1 MTGNKLKKFLIGAVL
16 AVIVLQSGCDKQT
29 DQTSQPVQKEQ
40 KAMTPQNNT
49 AVKIKIETSKGDI
62 VVELDHAKAPVTC
75 KNFLDYVADKYYDGT
90 IFHRVIKGFM
100 IQGGGMTADM
110 RQKQTKPSIVNEAKN
125 GLKNVRG
132 TIAMARTN
140 DPDSAT
146 SQFFINHANN
156 DFLNAGVRDAGYTV
170 FGKVVEGM
178 DVVDAIAIVPTRPGD
193 VPVET
198 VVIKS
203 IRVE

>member
-1 MTGNKLKKFLIGAVL
+1 MTKNILQKFIIGAVL

-29 DQTSQPVQKEQ
+29 DQSSQPIQKEQ
-40 KAMTPQNNT
+40 KIMAPQKDT
-49 AVKIKIETSKGDI
+49 AVKVKIETSKGDI
-62 VVELDHAKAPVTC
+62 VVELDQTKAPITC

-110 RQKQTKPSIVNEAKN
+110 RPKQTKPPIVNEAKK
-125 GLKNVRG
+125 GLKNIRG
-132 TIAMARTN
+132 TISMARTN

-146 SQFFINHANN
+146 SQFFINHVDN

-178 DVVDAIAIVPTRPGD
+178 DVVDAIAAVQTRPGD

-198 VVIKS
+198 VLIKS
-203 IRVE
+203 IAVQ